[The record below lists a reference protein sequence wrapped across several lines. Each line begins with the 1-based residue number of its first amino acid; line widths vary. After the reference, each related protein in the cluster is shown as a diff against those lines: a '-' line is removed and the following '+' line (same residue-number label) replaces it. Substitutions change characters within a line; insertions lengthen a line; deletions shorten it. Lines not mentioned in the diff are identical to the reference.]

1 MRFKSTLSGNVNAT
15 IIVTHFNEFLW
26 LCCFQVAERAL
37 YFWNNEYAMSL
48 IEDNNAVIMPI
59 MFPALYRISKEHWNQ
74 TIVALVY
81 NVLKTFMEMN
91 SKLFDELT
99 ASYKAERQKW
109 VPQDSTQLNKTL
121 IFNPFCFR
129 EKKREREREELW
141 KRLHE
146 LADEIKSDK
155 HGTPSS
161 SSATAAGITGQQS
174 TNSDGSLNSTSSNQN
189 NTQAA
194 AAQSHSAG
202 PTAISTQMNSM
213 SISGAAAM
221 SKWCNNSNG
230 KSKTNKIECCWFC

>member
-1 MRFKSTLSGNVNAT
+1 
-15 IIVTHFNEFLW
+15 
-26 LCCFQVAERAL
+26 VAERAL

-109 VPQDSTQLNKTL
+109 VSLLPLLDSCAKQR
-121 IFNPFCFR
+121 FHFR

-146 LADEIKSDK
+146 LADEIQK
-155 HGTPSS
+155 TPLP
-161 SSATAAGITGQQS
+161 AAGGATGQQS
-174 TNSDGSLNSTSSNQN
+174 TNSDGSLISTSTSNQN
-189 NTQAA
+189 NTQ